1 MSFTTSD
8 RGFKQFEPVETQ
20 YGHVVRVYESSAAM
34 QPCLWIATELA
45 EARGGIEPEKAH
57 AHCTLEQAGK
67 IRDAIDGC
75 IANHYQQEPAGPKEM
90 QSDLQRLF
98 ERHGL
103 SVAVGLT
110 REGVAIRSQDERV
123 DAANI
128 GEVRPFEDEEHADT
142 PITSSESSI
151 VLGALMDTAWLHEAI
166 AAQTNLRPDEVKL
179 AIEMIADVGR
189 LQ

>member
-20 YGHVVRVYESSAAM
+20 YAHVVRVYESSAAM
-34 QPCLWIATELA
+34 QPCLWLA
-45 EARGGIEPEKAH
+45 IDLDEPKNGLEAVSAH
-57 AHCTLEQAGK
+57 AHCSMEQAIK
-67 IRDAIDGC
+67 IRDRIDAC
-75 IANHYQQEPAGPKEM
+75 VANHYQLEGGERSDEP
-90 QSDLQRLF
+90 
-98 ERHGL
+98 
-103 SVAVGLT
+103 V
-110 REGVAIRSQDERV
+110 
-123 DAANI
+123 
-128 GEVRPFEDEEHADT
+128 
-142 PITSSESSI
+142 TSSESSI